1 MRRITPL
8 VALLV
13 LAAGARADSATPG
26 RTDGPEGSEY
36 GKGGYWHKAQ
46 YGRFYTEGFLGAA
59 MVERTEVRFDRNSN
73 EKTDLVLGGHAG
85 YMIEEWLAFQ
95 LGFARVLDQGISIYS
110 GGIRSSYVYQPFNYY
125 VSLDAGLY
133 SLPDAGNRFDKTLF
147 GIAPGVGGEV
157 MLSDHLRVAL
167 RFQRDFVFGEQEG
180 FLDDIGI
187 EESIRINRFTAQ
199 VQWSF

>member
-1 MRRITPL
+1 MRRITAL

-36 GKGGYWHKAQ
+36 GKGGYRYAAQ

-59 MVERTEVRFDRNSN
+59 MVERTEVGFERNSN

-95 LGFARVLDQGISIYS
+95 LGFARVLDQGINVYS
-110 GGIRSSYVYQPFNYY
+110 GGVRSSYVYQPFNYY

-133 SLPDAGNRFDKTLF
+133 SLPDADDRVGKTLF

-157 MLSDHLRVAL
+157 VLSDRLRVAL
-167 RFQRDFVFGEQEG
+167 RFQHDFVFGEQKG
-180 FLDDIGI
+180 LHN

-199 VQWSF
+199 VQWNF

>member
-1 MRRITPL
+1 MRRITAL

-36 GKGGYWHKAQ
+36 GKGGYRYAAQ
-46 YGRFYTEGFLGAA
+46 YGRLYAEGFLGAA
-59 MVERTEVRFDRNSN
+59 MVERNSN

-95 LGFARVLDQGISIYS
+95 LGFARVLDQGIAIYS

-133 SLPDAGNRFDKTLF
+133 SLPDADDRVGKTLF

-157 MLSDHLRVAL
+157 MLSDRLRVAL
-167 RFQRDFVFGEQEG
+167 RFQRDFVFGEQKG
-180 FLDDIGI
+180 PLN